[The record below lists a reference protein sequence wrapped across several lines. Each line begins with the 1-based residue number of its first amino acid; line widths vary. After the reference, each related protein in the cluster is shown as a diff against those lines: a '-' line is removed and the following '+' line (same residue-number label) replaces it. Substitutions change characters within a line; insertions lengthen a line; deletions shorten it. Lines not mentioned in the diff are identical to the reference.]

1 MINNSNQHFLV
12 HLESTERQVST
23 TNQDN
28 IPIIELDDD

>member
-12 HLESTERQVST
+12 YLESTERQVST